1 MGYKVNQGDIK
12 TREIDAM
19 VYNDADSSFVFV
31 DQGENEITDIAS
43 NAESS
48 ASAEVINVTSDEE
61 SLRPANIDVSSFIG
75 RRQKRTPRQAS
86 NPDNL
91 TRLAISVEGDSSAD
105 PDFTPRTSPR
115 LKEKRSRREA
125 ASDQEPR
132 QEFQWLIKNEVHK
145 VFNQLREVLEAA
157 ARRYP
162 VEIAEVDTQ
171 VRQEKYVMATST
183 QTSQDQLKCI
193 LTITGDSITSADM
206 TLKLHKHPNVVYH
219 TTISAESPWRLQQIQ
234 DSGNYLR
241 MALSSLALIPDSLE
255 YISAEE
261 VLSDL
266 DLVLGKINRARS
278 TLAIPRKRTIDELM
292 NSKNMKTLTPSLPSD
307 LAVSFYLQ
315 AHKLIFAVYHL
326 TQAGGTVK
334 FETLQSESPVTW
346 LNEVLVLLS
355 VALHRAQQLRD
366 KVYKFFSSKSY
377 MVV

>member
-1 MGYKVNQGDIK
+1 MNEVL
-12 TREIDAM
+12 A
-19 VYNDADSSFVFV
+19 V
-31 DQGENEITDIAS
+31 EN
-43 NAESS
+43 
-48 ASAEVINVTSDEE
+48 
-61 SLRPANIDVSSFIG
+61 LR
-75 RRQKRTPRQAS
+75 
-86 NPDNL
+86 
-91 TRLAISVEGDSSAD
+91 
-105 PDFTPRTSPR
+105 
-115 LKEKRSRREA
+115 KEFK
-125 ASDQEPR
+125 
-132 QEFQWLIKNEVHK
+132 WLIKNEVHK
-145 VFNQLREVLEAA
+145 VFNQLREILEAA

-162 VEIAEVDTQ
+162 VEIAEVETQ

-241 MALSSLALIPDSLE
+241 MAISSLALIPDQLE
-255 YISAEE
+255 YVLAEE
-261 VLSDL
+261 VLNDIDIIL
-266 DLVLGKINRARS
+266 NKINRARS

-366 KVYKFFSSKSY
+366 KVSVFLQYPIQNLSSDQSTPLQHF
-377 MVV
+377 

>member
-1 MGYKVNQGDIK
+1 MDGTNKV
-12 TREIDAM
+12 
-19 VYNDADSSFVFV
+19 
-31 DQGENEITDIAS
+31 
-43 NAESS
+43 
-48 ASAEVINVTSDEE
+48 
-61 SLRPANIDVSSFIG
+61 
-75 RRQKRTPRQAS
+75 
-86 NPDNL
+86 
-91 TRLAISVEGDSSAD
+91 LAIEN
-105 PDFTPRTSPR
+105 
-115 LKEKRSRREA
+115 L
-125 ASDQEPR
+125 R
-132 QEFQWLIKNEVHK
+132 QEFKWLIKNEVHK
-145 VFNQLREVLEAA
+145 VFGQLKEILDAA

-162 VEIAEVDTQ
+162 VEIPELETQ

-193 LTITGDSITSADM
+193 LTITGDSITAADM

-219 TTISAESPWRLQQIQ
+219 TMIAADSPWRLQQIQ

-241 MALSSLALIPDSLE
+241 MALCSLVSIPENLE
-255 YISAEE
+255 YVSADE
-261 VLSDL
+261 VLTDL
-266 DLVLGKINRARS
+266 DRVLEKICRARN

-292 NSKNMKTLTPSLPSD
+292 NSKNMKTLSPALPSD

-366 KVYKFFSSKSY
+366 KISNKLGGFYTLAILLRNK
-377 MVV
+377 

>member
-1 MGYKVNQGDIK
+1 MGFRDELVSGSDDDVMYVCIEDDIQIIAPMETIPGNPDVIEIGD
-12 TREIDAM
+12 DA
-19 VYNDADSSFVFV
+19 NDAELSDDIEIIEPTESTAKNPEVVTTGDDAELNANV
-31 DQGENEITDIAS
+31 DKKRKGTTAPS
-43 NAESS
+43 R
-48 ASAEVINVTSDEE
+48 VRK
-61 SLRPANIDVSSFIG
+61 LRVKLVMMNF
-75 RRQKRTPRQAS
+75 
-86 NPDNL
+86 L
-91 TRLAISVEGDSSAD
+91 
-105 PDFTPRTSPR
+105 
-115 LKEKRSRREA
+115 
-125 ASDQEPR
+125 R
-132 QEFQWLIKNEVHK
+132 QEFNWLIKNEVHK
-145 VFNQLREVLEAA
+145 VFNQLKEVLEAA

-162 VEIAEVDTQ
+162 VEIAEVETQ

-219 TTISAESPWRLQQIQ
+219 TTIAAESPWRLQQIQ

-241 MALSSLALIPDSLE
+241 MALSSLSLIPDQLQ
-255 YISAEE
+255 YLSAEE
-261 VLSDL
+261 VLNDL
-266 DLVLGKINRARS
+266 DLILGKVNRARS

-366 KVYKFFSSKSY
+366 KVSVFLQYQIHNVSSGATT
-377 MVV
+377 VPIF

>member
-1 MGYKVNQGDIK
+1 MMMTRLMLLRQPAHRQTAVDFGLRHAANVSKSGEGTSALSKIQVLLLSMFVRNQP
-12 TREIDAM
+12 
-19 VYNDADSSFVFV
+19 ADRALHAK
-31 DQGENEITDIAS
+31 ENELKMM
-43 NAESS
+43 N
-48 ASAEVINVTSDEE
+48 
-61 SLRPANIDVSSFIG
+61 
-75 RRQKRTPRQAS
+75 
-86 NPDNL
+86 
-91 TRLAISVEGDSSAD
+91 RL
-105 PDFTPRTSPR
+105 
-115 LKEKRSRREA
+115 
-125 ASDQEPR
+125 R
-132 QEFQWLIKNEVHK
+132 QEFNWLIKNEVHK
-145 VFNQLREVLEAA
+145 VFNQLKEVLEAA

-162 VEIAEVDTQ
+162 VEIAEVETQ

-219 TTISAESPWRLQQIQ
+219 TTIAAESPWRLQQIQ

-241 MALSSLALIPDSLE
+241 MALSSLSLIPDQLQ
-255 YISAEE
+255 YLSAEE
-261 VLSDL
+261 VLNDL
-266 DLVLGKINRARS
+266 DSVLGKVNSARS

-366 KVYKFFSSKSY
+366 KVSVFLQYQIHNVSSEATP
-377 MVV
+377 VPIF

>member
-1 MGYKVNQGDIK
+1 MNKVLTQ
-12 TREIDAM
+12 
-19 VYNDADSSFVFV
+19 
-31 DQGENEITDIAS
+31 EN
-43 NAESS
+43 
-48 ASAEVINVTSDEE
+48 
-61 SLRPANIDVSSFIG
+61 L
-75 RRQKRTPRQAS
+75 
-86 NPDNL
+86 
-91 TRLAISVEGDSSAD
+91 
-105 PDFTPRTSPR
+105 
-115 LKEKRSRREA
+115 
-125 ASDQEPR
+125 R
-132 QEFQWLIKNEVHK
+132 QEFNWLIKNEVHK
-145 VFNQLREVLEAA
+145 VFNQLKEILEAA

-162 VEIAEVDTQ
+162 VEIAEVETQ

-219 TTISAESPWRLQQIQ
+219 ATIAAESPWRLQQIQ

-241 MALSSLALIPDSLE
+241 MALSSLSLIPDQLE
-255 YISAEE
+255 YLSAEE
-261 VLSDL
+261 VLNDL
-266 DLVLGKINRARS
+266 DLVLGKVNRARS

-292 NSKNMKTLTPSLPSD
+292 NSKNMKTLTPALPSD

-366 KVYKFFSSKSY
+366 KVSVFLQYQIHNVSSEATP
-377 MVV
+377 VPLFQ